1 MACAPAPEDLARI
14 GPAGRAGRACAS
26 ALACAGAIA
35 ALLAPSAAAAP
46 PPPGFVVE
54 PVVSGLDV
62 PVAIDF
68 AADGTMFIAEKR
80 GVVRVVR
87 NGELLPTPF
96 IDISDDVN
104 DRFEHGMLGLALHP
118 SFPSVPYVY
127 VLYTHDPPGLPKDDA
142 GARVA
147 RLERIEADPANPVVA
162 SSSPSARTVLLGR
175 QGDASAIPDPTPPPA
190 GVQGRLSCWR
200 DGARVP
206 DCIPQDSHRHQIG
219 TVAFGSDGALYVGNG
234 DVDRLPSGPQTPA
247 NLIGAVMRIDP
258 LTGAGLADNPFF
270 TGDPN
275 SNRSKVWAFGLRN
288 PFRFS
293 IDPAT
298 GQMLIGD
305 VGASSWEALHEGQS
319 GKNYGWPCYEGG
331 SHVYGIYQNTSL
343 CQAQYAAGPRPP
355 IYEYTHTEAG
365 GSITAGDWYH
375 GTTYPPQ
382 YRGAHFFADYSQ
394 GWIKTI
400 RPDGSGGYAVADF
413 AANATTSGV
422 VDLDAGPSGDI
433 HWVSI
438 NDATVYRLRFTG
450 EPPPVPPE
458 PVNLQFSEGQGTIAL
473 DSSGNSNH
481 AELRGGAGWGPGR
494 IGGGLAL
501 DGTNDLGAIAH
512 SPSLAFNDQLTIA
525 GWVRRSSAPAGWHQL
540 VSRQHT
546 TTNADQLF
554 LGFQGATPYF
564 GVRTPS
570 GSTKAGS
577 GSVPLG
583 QWVHLA
589 GTYDGNRII
598 LYVNGVER
606 ARVAKTGALVA
617 SSRPLLLGANANGL
631 DPLVGSEF
639 LAGGLDEVRLFSRAL
654 DPSEVAALATGFALL
669 VHRAPPSRWRR
680 S

>member
-1 MACAPAPEDLARI
+1 MARTAR
-14 GPAGRAGRACAS
+14 ASALAS
-26 ALACAGAIA
+26 ALACAGALS
-35 ALLAPSAAAAP
+35 ALLSSPASAAP

-54 PVVSGLDV
+54 PVVSGLEV

-68 AADGTMFIAEKR
+68 AADGTMFVAEKR

-96 IDISDDVN
+96 IDISADVN

-127 VLYTHDPPGLPKDDA
+127 VLYTHDPPGLPQDDA

-147 RLERIEADPANPVVA
+147 RLERIEADPVNPAVA

-175 QGDASAIPDPTPPPA
+175 QGDASAIPDPSPPPF
-190 GVQGRLSCWR
+190 GVPGRLSCRR
-200 DGARVP
+200 DGARVE
-206 DCIPQDSHRHQIG
+206 DCIPQDSYRHQIG
-219 TVAFGSDGALYVGNG
+219 TVAFGPDGALYVGNG
-234 DVDRLPSGPQTPA
+234 DVDRLPSGPLNSA

-258 LTGAGLADNPFF
+258 LTGAGLPDNPFF
-270 TGDPN
+270 TGDGT
-275 SNRSKVWAFGLRN
+275 SNRSKAWAFGLRN

-293 IDPAT
+293 IDPDT
-298 GQMLIGD
+298 GQVLIGD
-305 VGASSWEALHEGQS
+305 VGASSWEALHEGAP
-319 GKNYGWPCYEGG
+319 GKDFGWPCYEGG
-331 SHVYGIYQNTSL
+331 SHVYGIYQNTSI
-343 CQAQYAAGPRPP
+343 CQLEYAAGPRPP
-355 IYEYTHTEAG
+355 IYEYEHTEAG

-375 GTTYPPQ
+375 GTTYPAQ

-400 RPDGSGGYAVADF
+400 RPDGSGGYTVADF
-413 AANATTSGV
+413 AANADTSGV
-422 VDLDAGPSGDI
+422 VDMDAGPDGDI

-458 PVNLQFSEGQGTIAL
+458 PVNLDFSEGQGTTAF
-473 DSSGNSNH
+473 DASGNGNN
-481 AELRGGAGWGPGR
+481 AELRNGATWGPGR

-501 DGTNDLGAIAH
+501 DGAGDLAAIADA
-512 SPSLAFNDQLTIA
+512 PSLAFSDELTVA
-525 GWVRRSSAPAGWHQL
+525 GWVRRTSAPAGWHQL

-546 TTNADQLF
+546 TTNADQF
-554 LGFQGATPYF
+554 LLAFNGATPKF

-570 GSTKAGS
+570 GAAKAGS

-583 QWVHLA
+583 EWVHLA
-589 GTYDGNRII
+589 GTYNGARII

-606 ARVAKTGALVA
+606 ARLAKTGALVA
-617 SSRPLLLGANANGL
+617 SSRPLLLGANANGA
-631 DPLVGSEF
+631 DPLAGSEF
-639 LAGGLDEVRLFSRAL
+639 LAGGLDEVRLFSEAL
-654 DPSEVAALATGFALL
+654 SASEVAALANPP
-669 VHRAPPSRWRR
+669 APPEVEIETPLDEAVFDVGRR
-680 S
+680 

>member
-1 MACAPAPEDLARI
+1 MARTARAPTFACALA
-14 GPAGRAGRACAS
+14 GVG
-26 ALACAGAIA
+26 ALA
-35 ALLAPSAAAAP
+35 ALLCSPAAAAS

-68 AADGTMFIAEKR
+68 AADGTMFVAEKR

-87 NGELLPTPF
+87 DGEVLPTPF

-127 VLYTHDPPGLPKDDA
+127 ALYTHDPPGLEKDDA

-147 RLERIEADPANPVVA
+147 RLERIEADPANPAVA

-175 QGDASAIPDPTPPPA
+175 QGDASAIPDPSPPPF
-190 GVQGRLSCWR
+190 GVPGRLSCRR
-200 DGARVP
+200 DGARVE
-206 DCIPQDSHRHQIG
+206 DCIPQDSYRHQIG
-219 TVAFGSDGALYVGNG
+219 TVAFGPDGALYVGNG
-234 DVDRLPSGPQTPA
+234 DVDRLPGGPLNPA
-247 NLIGAVMRIDP
+247 NMIGAVMRIDP
-258 LTGAGLADNPFF
+258 LTGAGFPDNPFF
-270 TGDPN
+270 AGDGT
-275 SNRSKVWAFGLRN
+275 SNRSKAWAFGLRN

-293 IDPAT
+293 VDPAS
-298 GQMLIGD
+298 GQVLIGD
-305 VGASSWEALHEGQS
+305 VGASSWEALHEGAP
-319 GKNYGWPCYEGG
+319 GADFGWPCYEGG
-331 SHVYGIYQNTSL
+331 SHIYGRYQNTSV
-343 CQAQYAAGPRPP
+343 CQARYAAGPRPP
-355 IYEYTHTEAG
+355 IYEYEHTEAG

-375 GTTYPPQ
+375 GTTYPAQ

-413 AANATTSGV
+413 AANATTSGI
-422 VDLDAGPSGDI
+422 VDMDVGPEGDI

-438 NDATVYRLRFTG
+438 NDATVYRLRFTD

-458 PVNLQFSEGQGTIAL
+458 PVNLPFSEGQGTTAF
-473 DSSGNSNH
+473 DASGNGNN
-481 AELRGGAGWGPGR
+481 AELRNGTGWGPGR

-501 DGTNDLGAIAH
+501 DGTNDLAAIAN
-512 SPSLAFNDQLTIA
+512 SPSLAFSDGLTVA
-525 GWVRRSSAPAGWHQL
+525 GWTRRTAAPAGWHNL

-554 LGFQGATPYF
+554 LAFKGATPYF
-564 GVRTPS
+564 GVNTPN
-570 GSTKAGS
+570 GGVVKAGT

-583 QWVHLA
+583 EWVHLA
-589 GTYDGNRII
+589 GTYDGARII

-606 ARVAKTGALVA
+606 ARIAKTGALVP
-617 SSRPLLLGANANGL
+617 SSRPVLLGANANGP
-631 DPLVGSEF
+631 DPLAGSEF
-639 LAGGLDEVRLFSRAL
+639 LAGGLDGVRLYSRAL
-654 DPSEVAALATGFALL
+654 SPGEVAALATGF
-669 VHRAPPSRWRR
+669 
-680 S
+680 